1 LPVQQ
6 ATKVELIINLKAA
19 KSLGL
24 NMPLPLLGRADEVI
38 EWSGAGLLMAPGA
51 PGKDQPPGL
60 NCRLAAGDPL
70 DSRSAPPPAL
80 SQDDRACSAPG
91 RGPENFQHSAGM
103 SVPWGASLGR
113 ADPEL
118 VKLNAPV
125 LLPSAPRLAR
135 LEAEGANTLTIY

>member
-24 NMPLPLLGRADEVI
+24 NILLPLLGRADEVI

-70 DSRSAPPPAL
+70 DSRNAPPL

-91 RGPENFQHSAGM
+91 RGPKISNT
-103 SVPWGASLGR
+103 
-113 ADPEL
+113 
-118 VKLNAPV
+118 V
-125 LLPSAPRLAR
+125 L
-135 LEAEGANTLTIY
+135 E